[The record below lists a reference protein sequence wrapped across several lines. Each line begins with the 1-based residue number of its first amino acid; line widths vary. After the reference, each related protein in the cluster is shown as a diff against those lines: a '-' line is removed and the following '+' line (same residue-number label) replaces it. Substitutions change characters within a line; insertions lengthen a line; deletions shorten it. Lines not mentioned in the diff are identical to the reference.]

1 MTAQAVRIAT
11 VTWLALTCTTADTP
25 RAAAQAPAAGA
36 GVHHALHVT
45 LDPATHRLAV
55 VNTLRLPAGDGPAEF
70 LLNARL
76 RITKSSVPLDEVA
89 AGHTGPSF
97 GINADPDA
105 SSGSAP
111 LTRYRLRDV
120 PADRMLT
127 VAYAGTIDFG
137 LSDEKEQYTRGF
149 RQTAGLVSPEGVYLA
164 GASFWYPHF
173 GEDLVT
179 FEMTVRQPRGW
190 QVISQ
195 GSGISRD
202 EQGRAH
208 WISRDPMDEIYLVGG
223 PLLVYQDSV
232 SSTPVASGSSR
243 IHPDAV
249 ETLVYLRKQDDALAS
264 KYLATT
270 AQYIQMYSALIGPY
284 PYDKFALVE
293 NFWETGYGMPSFTL
307 LGPEVI
313 RFPFILH
320 SSYPHEILH
329 NWWGNSVFVDYG
341 SGNWAEGLTAYLA
354 DHLVQEQRR
363 RAADHRRAALQKYR
377 AHVRDGRDFALTD
390 FRSRDS
396 AATEAVGYGKT
407 MMTFHMLRRQL
418 GDERF
423 TAMLQALYRDYR
435 GRRASWADVERV
447 AQAAASDDLDDF
459 FAQWTTRVGA
469 PALELRDIRV
479 TARGVTGT
487 LAQTQEG
494 PAYTIDVPVVVQDAR
509 GVSSHVVAMTD
520 RTAAIEIAMKEPPL
534 ALHVDPYFDL
544 FRRLDPR
551 ETPPS
556 ISQIFGE
563 PRVLAVLPSRAPAAT
578 LAAYRGLLK
587 SWETGTH
594 RLDVRLDSEVRA
606 IPPDTSVWLLG
617 RDNALAAP
625 LFSAHRGVS
634 IDADGLRLDGQV
646 APASAHTAV
655 AIVRHPAS
663 IEKVVGWI
671 VADPLEALP
680 GLGRKLPHY
689 GRYSYVAFQGTEPD
703 NTFSGEWRQ
712 ADSPLRVAFGDAPVA
727 PLPPDPATA
736 LAELP
741 PVFSS
746 TAMMETVATLTAPSM
761 EGRGAGTQGLEAAAA
776 FIAERFRAAG
786 LEPGGDG
793 GTYFQRFTL
802 ADGPGGKPAALANVV
817 GVLRGARPDW
827 KGQSAVIGAHY
838 DHLGRGWPD
847 VRAGEEGRIHAGAD
861 DNASG
866 VAVLLE
872 LARAMAAAD
881 RPSRTIVFVA
891 FSGEEARLAGSR
903 HYVSAPPFPLDG
915 VIGMINLDTVGRLFD
930 GRVSV
935 IGTGTAAEW
944 PHIFRGAS
952 FVTGVES
959 RAIPEALESS
969 DHTAF
974 IERGVP
980 AVQLFTG
987 AHADYHRP
995 GDTADKLD
1003 PEGLVKVALLAR
1015 EGIAYLGE
1023 RPDPLGSDRGQTG
1036 VRPTSA
1042 LRATAGKPG
1051 SDQGQTPARRVSLG
1065 TVPDFAFPG
1074 PGVRAEA
1081 IVEGSPAERAG
1092 LAAGD
1097 ILLKVGDRTVAN
1109 LQDYS
1114 TILRALEPGA
1124 TVPVV
1129 VRRGE
1134 RELTIAVTLV
1144 ER

>member
-1 MTAQAVRIAT
+1 MTAPVARIAA
-11 VTWLALTCTTADTP
+11 VTWLALACTTTETP
-25 RAAAQAPAAGA
+25 RAAQQEAIAPSRTEAIA

-55 VNTLRLPAGDGPAEF
+55 TNTVALPPGDAPIEFRLNG
-70 LLNARL
+70 RL

-89 AGHTGPSF
+89 PDGGAPSF
-97 GINADPDA
+97 GINAGPDV
-105 SSGSAP
+105 SSPSAP
-111 LTRYRLRDV
+111 LKRYRLRQA
-120 PADRMLT
+120 PGDRRLT
-127 VAYAGTIDFG
+127 LEYAGPMDFG
-137 LSDEKEQYTRGF
+137 LSDQKEEYTRGF
-149 RQTAGLVSPEGVYLA
+149 RQTYGIVSADGVYLSGSSA
-164 GASFWYPHF
+164 WYPQF
-173 GEDLVT
+173 GDELVT
-179 FEMTVRQPRGW
+179 FEMTVSPPKGW
-190 QVISQ
+190 HVISQ
-195 GSGISRD
+195 GSGMSADPAVGAR
-202 EQGRAH
+202 
-208 WISRDPMDEIYLVGG
+208 WTSPDPMDEIYLVGG
-223 PLLVYQDSV
+223 PLRVYRDRAGQID
-232 SSTPVASGSSR
+232 
-243 IHPDAV
+243 
-249 ETLVYLRKQDDALAS
+249 TLVYLRKQDDALAS

-270 AQYIQMYSALIGPY
+270 AQYLEMYARLIGPY

-363 RAADHRRAALQKYR
+363 RGADHRRAALQKYR
-377 AHVRDGRDFALTD
+377 AYVRDGRDFALTD

-407 MMTFHMLRRQL
+407 MMTFHMLRQRM

-435 GRRASWADVERV
+435 GRRASWEDVARV
-447 AQAAASDDLDDF
+447 AQAAASGDLAGF
-459 FAQWTTRVGA
+459 FAQWTTRAGA
-469 PALELRDIRV
+469 PAFELRDVRV
-479 TARGVTGT
+479 TERSLTGT
-487 LAQTQEG
+487 LAQIQEG
-494 PAYTIDVPVVVQDAR
+494 PAYTIDVPIVVQDAR
-509 GVSSHVVAMTD
+509 GVSSHVVAMTE
-520 RTAAIEIAMKEPPL
+520 RTAAIEIAVKERPL

-563 PRVLAVLPSRAPAAT
+563 PRILALLPSRAPAAT
-578 LAAYRGLLK
+578 LAAYRALLK
-587 SWETGTH
+587 GWETGTH
-594 RLDVRLDSEVRA
+594 RVDVRLDTELRA
-606 IPPDTSVWLLG
+606 IPADTSVWLVG
-617 RDNALAAP
+617 RDNAHAAP
-625 LFSAHRGVS
+625 LFSTHRGVA
-634 IDADGLRLDGQV
+634 IDPDGLRLDGQAV
-646 APASAHTAV
+646 PSAAHTAV

-663 IEKVVGWI
+663 VEKVVGWI

-689 GRYSYVAFQGTEPD
+689 GRYSYVAFEGTEPA

-712 ADSPLRVAFGDAPVA
+712 ADSPLRVAFGDAALP
-727 PLPPDPATA
+727 PLPPDPAKA

-746 TAMMETVATLTAPSM
+746 SAMMQTVEALTAPGM
-761 EGRGAGTQGLEAAAA
+761 DGRGAGTKGIEAAAA
-776 FIAERFRAAG
+776 LIADRFRAVG

-793 GTYFQRFTL
+793 GTYVQRFTI
-802 ADGPGGKPAALANVV
+802 ANGPGGAPVSLANVV
-817 GVLRGARPDW
+817 GVLPGARPDW
-827 KGQSAVIGAHY
+827 KGQSAVVGAHY

-847 VRAGEEGRIHAGAD
+847 VRAGEEGQLHPGAD

-872 LARAMAAAD
+872 LARAMAAGD

-930 GRVSV
+930 RRVSV
-935 IGTGTAAEW
+935 LGTGTASEW

-969 DHTAF
+969 DHAAF

-987 AHADYHRP
+987 AHGDYHRP

-1003 PEGLVKVALLAR
+1003 AEGLVKVALLAR

-1023 RPDPLGSDRGQTG
+1023 RPDPMTGSDRGQTG
-1036 VRPTSA
+1036 VRP
-1042 LRATAGKPG
+1042 G
-1051 SDQGQTPARRVSLG
+1051 SDQGQTGVRPGSDRGQTTSRRASLG

-1074 PGVRAEA
+1074 PGVRAES
-1081 IVEGSPAERAG
+1081 IVEGSPAEKAG

-1097 ILLKVGDRTVAN
+1097 VILRLGDRPVAS

-1114 TILRALEPGA
+1114 NILRDLEPGA

-1129 VRRGE
+1129 VRRGDT
-1134 RELTIAVTLV
+1134 ELTIAVTLA

>member
-1 MTAQAVRIAT
+1 MTAQALRIAT
-11 VTWLALTCTTADTP
+11 LTWLALACTTADTP
-25 RAAAQAPAAGA
+25 RAAGQAASAGA
-36 GVHHALHVT
+36 GVHHALRVT

-55 VNTLRLPAGDGPAEF
+55 ANTLRLPAGDGPVEF

-76 RITKSSVPLDEVA
+76 RITKSSVPFDEVA
-89 AGHTGPSF
+89 SGHTAPSF

-120 PADRMLT
+120 PADRVLT
-127 VAYAGTIDFG
+127 LEYAGPMDFG

-149 RQTAGLVSPEGVYLA
+149 RQTPGIVSSEGVYLS
-164 GASFWYPHF
+164 GSSGWYPRL
-173 GEDLVT
+173 GDELVT
-179 FEMTVRQPRGW
+179 FEMTVTQPGGW
-190 QVISQ
+190 HVISQ
-195 GSGISRD
+195 GSGTSRD
-202 EQGRAH
+202 ADGAAR
-208 WISRDPMDEIYLVGG
+208 WTSPDPMDEIYLVGG
-223 PLLVYQDSV
+223 PLLVYRDR
-232 SSTPVASGSSR
+232 AG
-243 IHPDAV
+243 DV
-249 ETLVYLRKQDDALAS
+249 ETLAYLRTKDDGLAS
-264 KYLATT
+264 KYLTTT
-270 AQYIQMYSALIGPY
+270 AQYLEMYATLLGPY

-329 NWWGNSVFVDYG
+329 NWWGNSVFVDYA

-363 RAADHRRAALQKYR
+363 RGADYRRAALQKYR
-377 AHVRDGRDFALTD
+377 AYVRDGRDFALTD

-407 MMTFHMLRRQL
+407 MMTFHMLRRQM

-435 GRRASWADVERV
+435 GKRASWQDVERV
-447 AQAAASDDLDDF
+447 SQAAASGDLHGF
-459 FAQWTTRVGA
+459 FAQWTTQAGA
-469 PALELRDIRV
+469 PAFELRDARV
-479 TARGVTGT
+479 AERDGGHVITGT
-487 LAQTQEG
+487 LAQMQAG
-494 PAYTIDVPVVVQDAR
+494 PVYTLDVPVVVQDAG
-509 GVSSHVVAMTD
+509 GVSAHVVPMAG
-520 RTAAIEIAMKEPPL
+520 RTAAFEIASAGRPL

-556 ISQIFGE
+556 ISQLFGE

-578 LAAYRGLLK
+578 LAAYRELLTG
-587 SWETGTH
+587 WETGTH
-594 RLDVRLDSEVRA
+594 RIDVRLDAEVRD
-606 IPPDTSVWLLG
+606 IPADTSVWLLG
-617 RDNALAAP
+617 RDNGLAAP
-625 LFSAHRGVS
+625 LFSNQPGLALE
-634 IDADGLRLDGQV
+634 ADGLRLDGQA
-646 APASAHTAV
+646 APSAGHTAV
-655 AIVRHPAS
+655 AIVRHPGSA
-663 IEKVVGWI
+663 EKVVGWI

-689 GRYSYVAFQGTEPD
+689 GRYSYVAFAGGEPD
-703 NTFSGEWRQ
+703 NIFSGEWRA
-712 ADSPLRVAFGDAPVA
+712 ADSPLRVDLRDPRAAAGAAIP
-727 PLPPDPATA
+727 PLPPDPAKA

-746 TAMMETVATLTAPSM
+746 AAMMETVEILTAPEM
-761 EGRGAGTQGLEAAAA
+761 EGRGAGTKGLEAAAA
-776 FIAERFRAAG
+776 FIAERFKSYG
-786 LEPGGDG
+786 LEPGGDR

-802 ADGPGGKPAALANVV
+802 AEGPGGTPVELANVI
-817 GVLRGARPDW
+817 GYLPGAREDW
-827 KGQSAVIGAHY
+827 KTQSAVIGAHY

-847 VRAGEEGRIHAGAD
+847 VRAGDEGQLHPGAD

-872 LARAMAAAD
+872 LARAMAAGD
-881 RPSRTIVFVA
+881 RPSRNVVFVA

-903 HYVSAPPFPLDG
+903 HYVSAPRFPLEG
-915 VIGMINLDTVGRLFD
+915 VIGMINIDTVGRLFD

-935 IGTGTAAEW
+935 IGTGTAPEW

-969 DHTAF
+969 DHAAF
-974 IERGVP
+974 VERGIP

-995 GDTADKLD
+995 GDTAEKLD
-1003 PEGLVKVALLAR
+1003 AEGLVKVALLAR

-1023 RPDPLGSDRGQTG
+1023 RPDPMGSDPGQTR
-1036 VRPTSA
+1036 VR
-1042 LRATAGKPG
+1042 PG
-1051 SDQGQTPARRVSLG
+1051 SDPGQTPTARRASLG
-1065 TVPDFAFPG
+1065 TVPDFGFPG
-1074 PGVRAEA
+1074 PGVRAES
-1081 IVEGSPAERAG
+1081 IVEGSPAEKAG

-1097 ILLKVGDRTVAN
+1097 VILKVGDQAVAN

-1114 TILRALEPGA
+1114 NILRELEPGA

-1129 VRRGE
+1129 VRRGDK
-1134 RELTIAVTLV
+1134 ELTITVILAG
-1144 ER
+1144 R